1 MLVVFHVGFKVQEQ
15 RPLVDS
21 IQEIPLM
28 LQSALRPRGKVMI
41 NAWEGQLFVLAS
53 CNTPVNL
60 PSEFS
65 PTTKL
70 QLHPYIP
77 LGSLEA
83 TPPIMRTC
91 LQDEN
96 ECRSLP

>member
-1 MLVVFHVGFKVQEQ
+1 MLVAFHVGFKVQEQ

-21 IQEIPLM
+21 TEGIPLM
-28 LQSALRPRGKVMI
+28 LQSALWPRGKVMI
-41 NAWEGQLFVLAS
+41 NALEGQLFVRAS

-77 LGSLEA
+77 LGSVKA
-83 TPPIMRTC
+83 APPIVRTC